1 MKIRRYEPGD
11 LAQITAL
18 FYDTVHA
25 VNAADYSPEQLDA
38 WADGAPDRDRWNR
51 SLMAHHSLVAVE
63 GEGLIVGFGDID
75 GTGYLD
81 RLYVHRDRQGQG
93 IATAL
98 LGRLERAVDAPVITT
113 HASITARPFFEA
125 RGYRVI
131 REQWVERHG
140 VRMTNFVMEKR
151 RQDG

>member
-38 WADGAPDRDRWNR
+38 WADGAPDEDRWNR
-51 SLMAHHSLVAVE
+51 SLLAHHSLVAVE
-63 GEGLIVGFGDID
+63 DGGLIVGFGDID

-81 RLYVHRDRQGQG
+81 RLYVHKDRQGLG

-98 LGRLERAVDAPVITT
+98 CDRLERAVDAPVLTT
-113 HASITARPFFEA
+113 HASITARPFFEG
-125 RGYRVI
+125 RGYRVL
-131 REQWVERHG
+131 REQRVERHG
-140 VRMTNFVMEKR
+140 VQMTNYVMEKR
-151 RQDG
+151 RQA

>member
-51 SLMAHHSLVAVE
+51 SLLAHHSLVAVE

-75 GTGYLD
+75 GARAISTGCTCTGTV
-81 RLYVHRDRQGQG
+81 R
-93 IATAL
+93 
-98 LGRLERAVDAPVITT
+98 GR
-113 HASITARPFFEA
+113 ASPRRCWAGWSGRWMRP
-125 RGYRVI
+125 
-131 REQWVERHG
+131 
-140 VRMTNFVMEKR
+140 
-151 RQDG
+151 